1 MDFFTV
7 ERKDAPSAHQW
18 HCGFAAAAQS
28 ILPRTQSQFFEF
40 IEEGYVWAAHDER
53 GYAGL
58 AYCYPDQQ
66 SDGRFDWELGG
77 LMIAANEKGRGV
89 ASTLAR
95 LVLINTLVKENPFR
109 RGDKVISHVL
119 ASNEEPRMLIQKA
132 LGFDL
137 VARHEYPS
145 DALPGLPTNA
155 RGMVEG
161 DLFNLPKVALAAF
174 ADWCDL
180 APAHLKDGRPLH
192 IRFGDGFGFP
202 LYSAALKK
210 MAQ

>member
-1 MDFFTV
+1 VQTITLDTDLT
-7 ERKDAPSAHQW
+7 EAAPARDDQRLLGLRKRQW
-18 HCGFAAAAQS
+18 
-28 ILPRTQSQFFEF
+28 R
-40 IEEGYVWAAHDER
+40 
-53 GYAGL
+53 
-58 AYCYPDQQ
+58 
-66 SDGRFDWELGG
+66 
-77 LMIAANEKGRGV
+77 KGRGV

-95 LVLINTLVKENPFR
+95 LVLINTLVKEDPFR
-109 RGDKVISHVL
+109 RGDKIISHVL
-119 ASNEEPRMLIQKA
+119 ASNEEPRVLIQKA
-132 LGFDL
+132 LGFDF

-145 DALPGLPTNA
+145 EALPGLPTNA

-180 APAHLKDGRPLH
+180 APAHLKGGRPLN
-192 IRFGDGFGFP
+192 IRFGDGFGFS